1 VAASSGSALKAATSA
16 SHAKDDAEKAK
27 SFKDKATQEALNAHM
42 LAAQAKEDAK
52 KTEKKANEAKSSEEL
67 AAKFAK
73 NAEKSANSA
82 KTAADKTAKQ
92 AQATNTNAEN
102 AKKVASQALAK
113 AAESEKTANAAK
125 TTASNAEKTANTAN
139 NQSTAANNTA
149 NDAKIAAGQALAKA
163 TESEKTAKDAKTTAS
178 GAAEV
183 AKVANNKSTTANNTA
198 KDAEKVASQALA
210 KAAESEKTANAAKTT
225 ASNAEKTA
233 NTANNQSTAANNTAN
248 DAKIAAGQALAKAT
262 ESEKTAKDAKTTA
275 SGAAEVAKVANNK
288 STTANNTA
296 KDAEKVAN
304 QAIDKAEEAKH
315 KAIGAGITAAKIE
328 AVAKEAKKA
337 AEGAAKQATQAN
349 DAAHKAVETALA
361 NKCKSVE
368 SLQKEIVETEE
379 KVEKITKII
388 SGFTKSHPSDNHND
402 LTPSTAT
409 VEAANRLFPN
419 DEKARRDYL
428 KPNNSNEQV
437 LVVQQIERQI
447 VKTIKTRINKKSMLN
462 GLASNLSG
470 INSGSVAENLDI
482 WVGSAYQYSKED
494 SFNNQDYYKVS
505 TTLFSV
511 GVDANLTESTLLGLS
526 YGQSKSNS
534 NIYGGATGVKKG
546 QDDINSQDV
555 AVYISNDDNQ
565 LNSSFTLL
573 YTKNEHESK
582 DADKTIPK
590 YNSEVFGFNIDINRA
605 FDISRSAVNNNLIP
619 ELILNVQMGYAKID
633 VDAHQSKFDST
644 NVEKKESNLFN
655 LTIGPAISKK
665 VKLHNNTQLNYKLGM
680 GYTHIIANDSTDD
693 RLTLMVNNN
702 NISRVVINRK
712 PSAHNLNLDA
722 TFDLQFNSNF
732 NLELNADYTIGDH
745 LQEYGASLIARYKF

>member
-1 VAASSGSALKAATSA
+1 MAASSGSALKAATSA

-125 TTASNAEKTANTAN
+125 TTAS
-139 NQSTAANNTA
+139 S
-149 NDAKIAAGQALAKA
+149 
-163 TESEKTAKDAKTTAS
+163 
-178 GAAEV
+178 
-183 AKVANNKSTTANNTA
+183 
-198 KDAEKVASQALA
+198 
-210 KAAESEKTANAAKTT
+210 
-225 ASNAEKTA
+225 AEKTA